1 VSFTDY
7 LNKLAVYFFQD
18 FNAYCTFDH
27 QLNKQK
33 MRRNQRI
40 NNNDG
45 GIIFGFIILA
55 VGVLILLRKLDIFYP
70 DWLLSWPMILI
81 AIGVITLIKH
91 EFKSFFG
98 VMMLGLGT
106 YFLLEQEFNFDF
118 GLQRFLFPIALIFVG
133 IYLITKK
140 RKEQQVLNDIQEQI
154 RAKSDSSSAS
164 VTSTEEYDKGEKT
177 SFSSQSTGAKSYS
190 GMSGVSGTSY
200 SDSVSI
206 DSIFSGINKRMLTKS
221 FQGGKLTAAFGGI
234 DLDLTQSDFSG
245 MVTLQV
251 DVIFGGIKLV
261 VPPHWDVRVE
271 VTNIAAGVEDKR
283 VYRQSE
289 VDSDKVMV
297 IRGTVFFGGLEIKS
311 Y

>member
-1 VSFTDY
+1 M
-7 LNKLAVYFFQD
+7 K
-18 FNAYCTFDH
+18 
-27 QLNKQK
+27 
-33 MRRNQRI
+33 RNRI

-45 GIIFGFIILA
+45 GMIFGFIILA
-55 VGVLILLRKLDIFYP
+55 VGVLILLRKLDVFYP

-98 VMMLGLGT
+98 VMMLGLGM
-106 YFLLEQEFNFDF
+106 YFLLEREFNFDF
-118 GLQRFLFPIALIFVG
+118 GLQRFIFPVALIFVG
-133 IYLITKK
+133 IYLITQK
-140 RKEQQVLNDIQEQI
+140 RKEQHVLNDIQDKI
-154 RAKSDSSSAS
+154 RYKSTSST
-164 VTSTEEYDKGEKT
+164 TSSEEYNKGEKT
-177 SFSSQSTGAKSYS
+177 SFTSQSAQEKSYA
-190 GMSGVSGTSY
+190 GMSGVSGISY

-206 DSIFSGINKRMLTKS
+206 DSIMSGINKRMLTKN

-234 DLDLTQSDFSG
+234 DLDLTQADFSG

-251 DVIFGGIKLV
+251 DVIFGAIKLV

-297 IRGTVFFGGLEIKS
+297 IRGTVFCGGLEIKS

>member
-1 VSFTDY
+1 
-7 LNKLAVYFFQD
+7 
-18 FNAYCTFDH
+18 
-27 QLNKQK
+27 
-33 MRRNQRI
+33 MRRNRI

-45 GIIFGFIILA
+45 GMIFGFIILA
-55 VGVLILLRKLDIFYP
+55 VGVLILLRKLDVFYP

-81 AIGVITLIKH
+81 GIGVITLVKH

-98 VMMLGLGT
+98 VMMLGLGM
-106 YFLLEQEFNFDF
+106 YFLFEREFNFDF
-118 GLQRFLFPIALIFVG
+118 GLQRFIFPIALIFVG
-133 IYLITKK
+133 IYLITQK
-140 RKEQQVLNDIQEQI
+140 RKEQQVLNDIQEKI
-154 RAKSDSSSAS
+154 RAKSTSSSAS
-164 VTSTEEYDKGEKT
+164 TEEYKIGEEYNKGEKST
-177 SFSSQSTGAKSYS
+177 FSSQASGAKSYA

-206 DSIFSGINKRMLTKS
+206 DSIMSGINKRMLTKN

-234 DLDLTQSDFSG
+234 DLDLTQADFSG

-251 DVIFGGIKLV
+251 DVIFGAIKLV

-283 VYRQSE
+283 AYRQSE
-289 VDSDKVMV
+289 VDPDKVLV

>member
-1 VSFTDY
+1 M
-7 LNKLAVYFFQD
+7 K
-18 FNAYCTFDH
+18 
-27 QLNKQK
+27 
-33 MRRNQRI
+33 RNRI

-45 GIIFGFIILA
+45 GMVFGFIILA
-55 VGVLILLRKLDIFYP
+55 VGVLILLRKLDVFYP

-81 AIGVITLIKH
+81 AIGVITLVKH

-98 VMMLGLGT
+98 VIMLGLGVF
-106 YFLLEQEFNFDF
+106 FLLEQEFNFDF
-118 GLQRFLFPIALIFVG
+118 GMERFIFPIALILVG

-140 RKEQQVLNDIQEQI
+140 RKEQQVMNDIQDKLI
-154 RAKSDSSSAS
+154 SKSTSSP
-164 VTSTEEYDKGEKT
+164 STAEDYNKGEKAAST
-177 SFSSQSTGAKSYS
+177 TQSAGGKSYA
-190 GMSGVSGTSY
+190 GMSGVSGISY

-206 DSIFSGINKRMLTKS
+206 DSIMSGINKRMLTKD

-234 DLDLTQSDFSG
+234 DLDLTQSDLSG
-245 MVTLQV
+245 IVTLQV
-251 DVIFGGIKLV
+251 DVIFGGIKLI
-261 VPPHWDVRVE
+261 VPPHWDIRVE

-289 VDSDKVMV
+289 VDSDKILV

>member
-1 VSFTDY
+1 
-7 LNKLAVYFFQD
+7 
-18 FNAYCTFDH
+18 
-27 QLNKQK
+27 
-33 MRRNQRI
+33 MRRNRI
-40 NNNDG
+40 HNNDG
-45 GIIFGFIILA
+45 GMVFGFIILA

-81 AIGVITLIKH
+81 AIGVITLVKH

-98 VMMLGLGT
+98 VMMLGLGMF
-106 YFLLEQEFNFDF
+106 FLLEREFNFDF
-118 GLQRFLFPIALIFVG
+118 GLQRFIFPIALILVG
-133 IYLITKK
+133 IYMITKK
-140 RKEQQVLNDIQEQI
+140 RKEQQVLEDIQD
-154 RAKSDSSSAS
+154 RLRSKTNSSAS
-164 VTSTEEYDKGEKT
+164 SAQSSEGYDKGEKT
-177 SFSSQSTGAKSYS
+177 AFTYHSTDAKSYA

-206 DSIFSGINKRMLTKS
+206 DSIMSGINKRMLTKN

-251 DVIFGGIKLV
+251 DVIFGAIKLV

-289 VDSDKVMV
+289 VDADKVLV
-297 IRGTVFFGGLEIKS
+297 IKGTVFFGGLEIKS

>member
-1 VSFTDY
+1 M
-7 LNKLAVYFFQD
+7 K
-18 FNAYCTFDH
+18 
-27 QLNKQK
+27 
-33 MRRNQRI
+33 RNNRF

-45 GIIFGFIILA
+45 GIVFGFIILA
-55 VGVLILLRKLDIFYP
+55 VGVLILLRKLDVFYP

-81 AIGVITLIKH
+81 AIGVISLVKH

-98 VMMLGLGT
+98 VMMLGLGM
-106 YFLLEQEFNFDF
+106 YFLLEREFNFDF
-118 GLQRFLFPIALIFVG
+118 GIQRFIFPIALIFVG

-140 RKEQQVLNDIQEQI
+140 RKEQQILEDIQHKI
-154 RAKSDSSSAS
+154 REKATPPPTSTTSSAS
-164 VTSTEEYDKGEKT
+164 TEEENKGEKS
-177 SFSSQSTGAKSYS
+177 SFSGYSGGSKSYT
-190 GMSGVSGTSY
+190 GLSGVSGTSY

-206 DSIFSGINKRMLTKS
+206 DSIFSGINKRMLTKN

-245 MVTLQV
+245 VVTLQV

>member
-1 VSFTDY
+1 M
-7 LNKLAVYFFQD
+7 K
-18 FNAYCTFDH
+18 
-27 QLNKQK
+27 
-33 MRRNQRI
+33 RNRI

-45 GIIFGFIILA
+45 GMIFGFIILA

-98 VMMLGLGT
+98 VMMLSIGMF
-106 YFLLEQEFNFDF
+106 FLLEREFNFDF
-118 GLQRFLFPIALIFVG
+118 GMQRFIFPVALILGG
-133 IYLITKK
+133 IYLITQK
-140 RKEQQVLNDIQEQI
+140 RKEQQVLNDIQEKI
-154 RAKSDSSSAS
+154 KSSSS
-164 VTSTEEYDKGEKT
+164 TTSSEDYNKGEKAA
-177 SFSSQSTGAKSYS
+177 FSNPSAGAKSYA
-190 GMSGVSGTSY
+190 GMSGVSGTSF

-206 DSIFSGINKRMLTKS
+206 DSIMSGINKRVLTKN

-261 VPPHWDVRVE
+261 LPPHWDVRVE

-283 VYRQSE
+283 AYRQSE
-289 VDSDKVMV
+289 VDSDKILV

>member
-1 VSFTDY
+1 M
-7 LNKLAVYFFQD
+7 K
-18 FNAYCTFDH
+18 
-27 QLNKQK
+27 
-33 MRRNQRI
+33 RNRI

-45 GIIFGFIILA
+45 GMVFGFIILA

-81 AIGVITLIKH
+81 AIGVITLVKH

-98 VMMLGLGT
+98 VLMLGVGLF
-106 YFLLEQEFNFDF
+106 FLLEQEFDFHF
-118 GLQRFLFPIALIFVG
+118 GLQRFIFPIALILVG

-140 RKEQQVLNDIQEQI
+140 RQEQQVLNDIQEKI
-154 RAKSDSSSAS
+154 RAKSTAS
-164 VTSTEEYDKGEKT
+164 PASGEEYKIGEEYNKGEKS
-177 SFSSQSTGAKSYS
+177 SFSSQASGAKSYS

-206 DSIFSGINKRMLTKS
+206 DSIFSGINKRMLTKN

-251 DVIFGGIKLV
+251 DVIFGGVKLV

>member
-1 VSFTDY
+1 M
-7 LNKLAVYFFQD
+7 K
-18 FNAYCTFDH
+18 
-27 QLNKQK
+27 
-33 MRRNQRI
+33 RNRI

-45 GIIFGFIILA
+45 GMIFGFIILA
-55 VGVLILLRKLDIFYP
+55 VGVLILLRKLNIFYP

-81 AIGVITLIKH
+81 AVGVITLIKH

-98 VMMLGLGT
+98 LMMLGLGT
-106 YFLLEQEFNFDF
+106 FFLLEREFSFDF
-118 GLQRFLFPIALIFVG
+118 GIQRFVFPIVLILLG
-133 IYLITKK
+133 IYLISKK
-140 RKEQQVLNDIQEQI
+140 RREQQIMNDIQNNMLS
-154 RAKSDSSSAS
+154 KPSLSS
-164 VTSTEEYDKGEKT
+164 TSEEGKIAEDKT
-177 SFSSQSTGAKSYS
+177 TQSSQYSREKSFT

-200 SDSVSI
+200 SDRVSI
-206 DSIFSGINKRMLTKS
+206 DSIMSGINKRMLTKN

-234 DLDLTQSDFSG
+234 DLDLTQTDFSG
-245 MVTLQV
+245 VVTLQV

-283 VYRQSE
+283 IYRQSE
-289 VDSDKVMV
+289 VDSDKVIV

>member
-1 VSFTDY
+1 
-7 LNKLAVYFFQD
+7 
-18 FNAYCTFDH
+18 
-27 QLNKQK
+27 
-33 MRRNQRI
+33 MRRNRI

-45 GIIFGFIILA
+45 GMIFGFIILA
-55 VGVLILLRKLDIFYP
+55 VGVLILLRKLDIFHP

-81 AIGVITLIKH
+81 AIGVITLVKH

-98 VMMLGLGT
+98 VMMLGLGM
-106 YFLLEQEFNFDF
+106 YFLMEREFNFDF
-118 GLQRFLFPIALIFVG
+118 GLQRFIFPIALIFVG
-133 IYLITKK
+133 IYLITQK
-140 RKEQQVLNDIQEQI
+140 RKEQQVLSDIQEKI
-154 RAKSDSSSAS
+154 RSKSSSS
-164 VTSTEEYDKGEKT
+164 TTSGEAYNKGEKA
-177 SFSSQSTGAKSYS
+177 SFSNESSGAKAYS

-206 DSIFSGINKRMLTKS
+206 DSIMSGINKRMLTKN

-289 VDSDKVMV
+289 VDSDKVLL
-297 IRGTVFFGGLEIKS
+297 IKGTVFFGGLEIKS

>member
-1 VSFTDY
+1 M
-7 LNKLAVYFFQD
+7 K
-18 FNAYCTFDH
+18 
-27 QLNKQK
+27 
-33 MRRNQRI
+33 RNRV

-45 GIIFGFIILA
+45 GMIFGFIILA
-55 VGVLILLRKLDIFYP
+55 VGVLILLRKLDVFYP

-81 AIGVITLIKH
+81 AIGVITLVKH
-91 EFKSFFG
+91 EFKSIFG
-98 VMMLGLGT
+98 VLMLGVGVF
-106 YFLLEQEFNFDF
+106 FLLEREFNFHF
-118 GLQRFLFPIALIFVG
+118 GLQRFIFPIALILVG
-133 IYLITKK
+133 IYLITQK
-140 RKEQQVLNDIQEQI
+140 RREQQVLSDIQHKI
-154 RAKSDSSSAS
+154 RNKSTASTTPGEEDKKEEKSGFSGESSDTKA
-164 VTSTEEYDKGEKT
+164 
-177 SFSSQSTGAKSYS
+177 FA

-200 SDSVSI
+200 SDTASI
-206 DSIFSGINKRMLTKS
+206 DSIMSGINKRMITKN

-283 VYRQSE
+283 IYRQSE
-289 VDSDKVMV
+289 VDQDKVLV

>member
-1 VSFTDY
+1 M
-7 LNKLAVYFFQD
+7 K
-18 FNAYCTFDH
+18 
-27 QLNKQK
+27 
-33 MRRNQRI
+33 RNRI
-40 NNNDG
+40 NHNNDG
-45 GIIFGFIILA
+45 GMIFGFIILA
-55 VGVLILLRKLDIFYP
+55 VGVLILLRKLDVFYP

-81 AIGVITLIKH
+81 AIGVITLVKH

-98 VMMLGLGT
+98 VLMLGLGMF
-106 YFLLEQEFNFDF
+106 FLLEREFDFNF
-118 GLQRFLFPIALIFVG
+118 GLQRFVFPIALIMVG

-140 RKEQQVLNDIQEQI
+140 RREQQVLEDIQEKI
-154 RAKSDSSSAS
+154 RARSKTPLA
-164 VTSTEEYDKGEKT
+164 TSEEIKIGEEYNKGEKT
-177 SFSSQSTGAKSYS
+177 ASSNYSSGAKSYA

-206 DSIFSGINKRMLTKS
+206 DSIMSGINKRMLTKN

-234 DLDLTQSDFSG
+234 DLDLTQADFSG

-251 DVIFGGIKLV
+251 DVIFGAIKLV

-289 VDSDKVMV
+289 VDSDKVLI

>member
-1 VSFTDY
+1 M
-7 LNKLAVYFFQD
+7 K
-18 FNAYCTFDH
+18 
-27 QLNKQK
+27 
-33 MRRNQRI
+33 RNRI

-45 GIIFGFIILA
+45 GMIFGFIILGI
-55 VGVLILLRKLDIFYP
+55 GVLILLRKLDIFYP
-70 DWLLSWPMILI
+70 AWLLSWPMILI
-81 AIGVITLIKH
+81 AIGVITLVKH

-98 VMMLGLGT
+98 LLMLGLGLF
-106 YFLLEQEFNFDF
+106 FLLEQEFNFSF
-118 GLQRFLFPIALIFVG
+118 GLQRFIFPIALILVG
-133 IYLITKK
+133 VYLITKK
-140 RKEQQVLNDIQEQI
+140 RKEQQVLNDINEKLGARPI
-154 RAKSDSSSAS
+154 PP
-164 VTSTEEYDKGEKT
+164 VTSTEEYNKGEKT
-177 SFSSQSTGAKSYS
+177 AFSSQSTGSKTYS
-190 GMSGVSGTSY
+190 GMSGISGTSY

-206 DSIFSGINKRMLTKS
+206 DSIFSGINKRMLTKN

-245 MVTLQV
+245 IVTLQV

-283 VYRQSE
+283 IYRQSE
-289 VDSDKVMV
+289 TDSDKILV

>member
-1 VSFTDY
+1 M
-7 LNKLAVYFFQD
+7 K
-18 FNAYCTFDH
+18 
-27 QLNKQK
+27 
-33 MRRNQRI
+33 RNHRI

-45 GIIFGFIILA
+45 GMIFGFIILA
-55 VGVLILLRKLDIFYP
+55 VGVLILLRKLDVFYP

-81 AIGVITLIKH
+81 AVGVITLVKH

-98 VMMLGLGT
+98 VMMLGLGMF
-106 YFLLEQEFNFDF
+106 FLLEREFNFHF
-118 GLQRFLFPIALIFVG
+118 GVQRFIFPIALILVG

-140 RKEQQVLNDIQEQI
+140 RKEQQVLDDIQEKI
-154 RAKSDSSSAS
+154 KARSTAS
-164 VTSTEEYDKGEKT
+164 LTPGKDYNKDEKT
-177 SFSSQSTGAKSYS
+177 SFTEQPAGEKSYA

-206 DSIFSGINKRMLTKS
+206 DSIMSGINKRMLTKN

-251 DVIFGGIKLV
+251 DVIFGAIKLV

>member
-1 VSFTDY
+1 M
-7 LNKLAVYFFQD
+7 K
-18 FNAYCTFDH
+18 
-27 QLNKQK
+27 
-33 MRRNQRI
+33 RNRI

-45 GIIFGFIILA
+45 GMIFGFIILA
-55 VGVLILLRKLDIFYP
+55 VGVLILLRKLNIFYP

-81 AIGVITLIKH
+81 AIGVITLVKH

-98 VMMLGLGT
+98 LLMLGLGVF
-106 YFLLEQEFNFDF
+106 FLLEREFDFHF
-118 GLQRFLFPIALIFVG
+118 GLQNYIFPIALILVG

-140 RKEQQVLNDIQEQI
+140 QQERQALTSIQDKLN
-154 RAKSDSSSAS
+154 AKNAANQ
-164 VTSTEEYDKGEKT
+164 TSTDDKVSDQAYHKEEKT
-177 SFSSQSTGAKSYS
+177 AFSRQTTGNKSFS
-190 GMSGVSGTSY
+190 GMSGTSGASY

-206 DSIFSGINKRMLTKS
+206 DSILSGINKRMLTKN

-245 MVTLQV
+245 MINLQV
-251 DVIFGGIKLV
+251 DVIFGAIKLV
-261 VPPHWDVRVE
+261 VPPHWDIRVE

-283 VYRQSE
+283 VYRQAE
-289 VDSDKVMV
+289 TDSDKILV

>member
-1 VSFTDY
+1 M
-7 LNKLAVYFFQD
+7 K
-18 FNAYCTFDH
+18 
-27 QLNKQK
+27 
-33 MRRNQRI
+33 RNRI

-45 GIIFGFIILA
+45 GMIFGFIILG
-55 VGVLILLRKLDIFYP
+55 VGVLILLRKLDVFYP

-81 AIGVITLIKH
+81 AVGVISLVKH
-91 EFKSFFG
+91 EFKTFFG
-98 VMMLGLGT
+98 ALMLGLGVF
-106 YFLLEQEFNFDF
+106 FLLQQEFDFDF
-118 GLQRFLFPIALIFVG
+118 GLQRFVFPIALILVG

-140 RKEQQVLNDIQEQI
+140 RKEQQILNDIQE
-154 RAKSDSSSAS
+154 RLASKSTPSSAS
-164 VTSTEEYDKGEKT
+164 SSIPSEEYNKGEKT
-177 SFSSQSTGAKSYS
+177 AFSSQSSGGKTYS
-190 GMSGVSGTSY
+190 GMSGTSGTSY

-206 DSIFSGINKRMLTKS
+206 DSIMSGINKRMLTKN

-289 VDSDKVMV
+289 VDSDKVLL

>member
-1 VSFTDY
+1 M
-7 LNKLAVYFFQD
+7 K
-18 FNAYCTFDH
+18 
-27 QLNKQK
+27 
-33 MRRNQRI
+33 RNRI

-45 GIIFGFIILA
+45 GMIFGFIILA
-55 VGVLILLRKLDIFYP
+55 VGVLILLRKLDVFYP

-81 AIGVITLIKH
+81 AIGVITLVKH

-98 VMMLGLGT
+98 VLMLGLGLF
-106 YFLLEQEFNFDF
+106 FLLEREFNFHF
-118 GLQRFLFPIALIFVG
+118 GLQRFIFPIALIMVG
-133 IYLITKK
+133 IYLITQK
-140 RKEQQVLNDIQEQI
+140 RKEQQVLSDIQDKI
-154 RAKSDSSSAS
+154 RAKSTSSS
-164 VTSTEEYDKGEKT
+164 TLGEDYNKGEKT
-177 SFSSQSTGAKSYS
+177 SFTNQSAQEKSYV

-206 DSIFSGINKRMLTKS
+206 DSIMSGINKRMLTKN

-251 DVIFGGIKLV
+251 DVIFGAIKLV

-289 VDSDKVMV
+289 VDQDKVLV
-297 IRGTVFFGGLEIKS
+297 VRGTVFFGGLEIKS

>member
-1 VSFTDY
+1 M
-7 LNKLAVYFFQD
+7 K
-18 FNAYCTFDH
+18 
-27 QLNKQK
+27 
-33 MRRNQRI
+33 RNRI

-45 GIIFGFIILA
+45 GMIFGFIILA
-55 VGVLILLRKLDIFYP
+55 VGVLILLRKLDVFYP

-81 AIGVITLIKH
+81 GVGVITLVKH

-98 VMMLGLGT
+98 IMMLGLGM
-106 YFLLEQEFNFDF
+106 YFLLEREFNFDF
-118 GLQRFLFPIALIFVG
+118 GVQRFIFPIALIFVG
-133 IYLITKK
+133 IYLITQK
-140 RKEQQVLNDIQEQI
+140 RKEQQALSDIQDKI
-154 RAKSDSSSAS
+154 NSKSTPPATSSEYSKTED
-164 VTSTEEYDKGEKT
+164 TS
-177 SFSSQSTGAKSYS
+177 SFSSQASGGKSYA

-200 SDSVSI
+200 SDRVSI
-206 DSIFSGINKRMLTKS
+206 MSGINKRMLTKD

-245 MVTLQV
+245 IVNLQV
-251 DVIFGGIKLV
+251 DVIFGAIKLV

-283 VYRQSE
+283 AYRQAE
-289 VDSDKVMV
+289 VDPDKVLV

>member
-1 VSFTDY
+1 M
-7 LNKLAVYFFQD
+7 K
-18 FNAYCTFDH
+18 
-27 QLNKQK
+27 
-33 MRRNQRI
+33 RNRI
-40 NNNDG
+40 NNNNDG
-45 GIIFGFIILA
+45 GMVFGFIILA

-98 VMMLGLGT
+98 VMMLGLGL
-106 YFLLEQEFNFDF
+106 YFLLEREFNFDF
-118 GLQRFLFPIALIFVG
+118 GVQRFIFPIALIFVG

-140 RKEQQVLNDIQEQI
+140 RKEQQVLEDIQEKI
-154 RAKSDSSSAS
+154 RAKSSATTTSSEEYKIG
-164 VTSTEEYDKGEKT
+164 EEYDKGEK
-177 SFSSQSTGAKSYS
+177 SSYSTGAKSYS

-206 DSIFSGINKRMLTKS
+206 DSIFSGINKRMLTKN

-245 MVTLQV
+245 IITLQV
-251 DVIFGGIKLV
+251 DVIFGGVKLV

>member
-1 VSFTDY
+1 M
-7 LNKLAVYFFQD
+7 K
-18 FNAYCTFDH
+18 
-27 QLNKQK
+27 
-33 MRRNQRI
+33 RNRI

-45 GIIFGFIILA
+45 GMIFGFIILG
-55 VGVLILLRKLDIFYP
+55 VGILILLRKLDVFYP

-81 AIGVITLIKH
+81 AIGVITLVKH
-91 EFKSFFG
+91 EFKSLFG
-98 VMMLGLGT
+98 VLMLGLGMF
-106 YFLLEQEFNFDF
+106 FLLEREFNFNF
-118 GLQRFLFPIALIFVG
+118 GLQNYVFPIALIVVG

-140 RKEQQVLNDIQEQI
+140 RQEKQALADFQDKI
-154 RAKSDSSSAS
+154 DARTSSTKTFTEDKISK
-164 VTSTEEYDKGEKT
+164 EEYDKGEKT
-177 SFSSQSTGAKSYS
+177 AFSSQSTGNKSFS
-190 GMSGVSGTSY
+190 GMSGTSGTSY

-206 DSIFSGINKRMLTKS
+206 DSIMSGINKRMLTKN

-289 VDSDKVMV
+289 TDSDKILL

>member
-1 VSFTDY
+1 
-7 LNKLAVYFFQD
+7 
-18 FNAYCTFDH
+18 
-27 QLNKQK
+27 
-33 MRRNQRI
+33 MRRNRI

-45 GIIFGFIILA
+45 GVIFGFIILA
-55 VGVLILLRKLDIFYP
+55 VGVLILLRKLDVFYP

-81 AIGVITLIKH
+81 AIGVITLVKH

-98 VMMLGLGT
+98 VMMLGLGA
-106 YFLLEQEFNFDF
+106 YFLLEREFNFNF
-118 GLQRFLFPIALIFVG
+118 GLQRFIFPIALIAVG
-133 IYLITKK
+133 IYLITQK
-140 RKEQQVLNDIQEQI
+140 RKEQQVLSDIQEKI
-154 RAKSDSSSAS
+154 RAKSNPSSSA
-164 VTSTEEYDKGEKT
+164 TSSSEEYSKEGKT
-177 SFSSQSTGAKSYS
+177 TFSSESSGAKSYA

-206 DSIFSGINKRMLTKS
+206 DSIMSGINKRMLTKN

-234 DLDLTQSDFSG
+234 DLDLTQSDFTG

-251 DVIFGGIKLV
+251 DVIFGAIKLV

-289 VDSDKVMV
+289 VDLDKILV

>member
-1 VSFTDY
+1 M
-7 LNKLAVYFFQD
+7 K
-18 FNAYCTFDH
+18 
-27 QLNKQK
+27 
-33 MRRNQRI
+33 RNRI

-45 GIIFGFIILA
+45 GMVFGFIILA

-81 AIGVITLIKH
+81 AIGVITLVKH

-98 VMMLGLGT
+98 VLMLGVGLF
-106 YFLLEQEFNFDF
+106 FLLEQEFDFHF
-118 GLQRFLFPIALIFVG
+118 GLQRFIFPIALILVG

-140 RKEQQVLNDIQEQI
+140 RQEQQVLNDIQEKI
-154 RAKSDSSSAS
+154 RAKSTASPASS
-164 VTSTEEYDKGEKT
+164 EEYKIGEEYNKGEKS
-177 SFSSQSTGAKSYS
+177 SFSSQASGAKSYS

-206 DSIFSGINKRMLTKS
+206 DSIFSGINKRMLTKN

-251 DVIFGGIKLV
+251 DVIFGGVKLV

>member
-1 VSFTDY
+1 M
-7 LNKLAVYFFQD
+7 K
-18 FNAYCTFDH
+18 
-27 QLNKQK
+27 
-33 MRRNQRI
+33 RNRI

-45 GIIFGFIILA
+45 GMIFGFIILA
-55 VGVLILLRKLDIFYP
+55 VGVLILLRKLDVFYP

-81 AIGVITLIKH
+81 AVGVITLVKH

-98 VMMLGLGT
+98 VMMLGLGM
-106 YFLLEQEFNFDF
+106 YFLLEREFNFDF
-118 GLQRFLFPIALIFVG
+118 GLQRFIFPIALILVG
-133 IYLITKK
+133 IYLITQK
-140 RKEQQVLNDIQEQI
+140 RKEKQVMSDIQEKI
-154 RAKSDSSSAS
+154 KAKANKPA
-164 VTSTEEYDKGEKT
+164 VIGEETKAKEEGTYATDYG
-177 SFSSQSTGAKSYS
+177 TGAKSYA

-206 DSIFSGINKRMLTKS
+206 DSIMSGINKRMLTKN

-234 DLDLTQSDFSG
+234 DLDLTQSDFTG
-245 MVTLQV
+245 IVTLQV

-283 VYRQSE
+283 AYRQSE
-289 VDSDKVMV
+289 VDQDKVLV

>member
-1 VSFTDY
+1 
-7 LNKLAVYFFQD
+7 
-18 FNAYCTFDH
+18 
-27 QLNKQK
+27 
-33 MRRNQRI
+33 MRRNRI

-45 GIIFGFIILA
+45 GMVFGFIILA
-55 VGVLILLRKLDIFYP
+55 VGVLILLRKLDVFYP

-81 AIGVITLIKH
+81 GVGVITLVKH

-98 VMMLGLGT
+98 VMMLGLGM
-106 YFLLEQEFNFDF
+106 YFLFEREFNFNF
-118 GLQRFLFPIALIFVG
+118 GLQRFIFPIALIFLG

-140 RKEQQVLNDIQEQI
+140 RKEQQVLNDIQEKI
-154 RAKSDSSSAS
+154 RAKSTSSSAS
-164 VTSTEEYDKGEKT
+164 TEEYKIGEEYNKGEKST
-177 SFSSQSTGAKSYS
+177 FSSQASGAKSYA

-206 DSIFSGINKRMLTKS
+206 DSIMSGINKRMLTKN

-245 MVTLQV
+245 IVTLQV
-251 DVIFGGIKLV
+251 DVIFGAIKLV

-283 VYRQSE
+283 AYRQSE
-289 VDSDKVMV
+289 VDPDKVLV

>member
-1 VSFTDY
+1 M
-7 LNKLAVYFFQD
+7 K
-18 FNAYCTFDH
+18 
-27 QLNKQK
+27 
-33 MRRNQRI
+33 RNRI

-45 GIIFGFIILA
+45 GMIFGFIILA
-55 VGVLILLRKLDIFYP
+55 VGVLILLRKLDVFYP

-98 VMMLGLGT
+98 VMMLGLGL
-106 YFLLEQEFNFDF
+106 YFLMEREFNFDF
-118 GLQRFLFPIALIFVG
+118 GIQRFIFPVALIFVG

-140 RKEQQVLNDIQEQI
+140 RKEQQVLEDIQEKI
-154 RAKSDSSSAS
+154 RAKSTASSA
-164 VTSTEEYDKGEKT
+164 STEEYKIGQEYNKGEKST
-177 SFSSQSTGAKSYS
+177 SSGYTTGSNAYA
-190 GMSGVSGTSY
+190 GMSGVSGASY

-206 DSIFSGINKRMLTKS
+206 DSIFSGINKRMLTKN

-251 DVIFGGIKLV
+251 DVIFGGVKLV

>member
-1 VSFTDY
+1 M
-7 LNKLAVYFFQD
+7 K
-18 FNAYCTFDH
+18 
-27 QLNKQK
+27 
-33 MRRNQRI
+33 RNRI

-45 GIIFGFIILA
+45 GMIFGFIILA

-81 AIGVITLIKH
+81 GVGVITLVKH

-98 VMMLGLGT
+98 VMMLGLGM
-106 YFLLEQEFNFDF
+106 YFLFEREFNFDF
-118 GLQRFLFPIALIFVG
+118 GLQRFVFPIALIFVG

-140 RKEQQVLNDIQEQI
+140 RKEQQVLNDIQEKI
-154 RAKSDSSSAS
+154 RAKSTSSTA
-164 VTSTEEYDKGEKT
+164 STEEYKIGEEYNKGEKST
-177 SFSSQSTGAKSYS
+177 FSSQASGAKSYA

-206 DSIFSGINKRMLTKS
+206 DSIMSGINKRMLTKN

-234 DLDLTQSDFSG
+234 DLDLTQADFSG

-251 DVIFGGIKLV
+251 DVIFGAIKLV

-283 VYRQSE
+283 AYRQSE
-289 VDSDKVMV
+289 VDPDKVLV